1 MVVSRARA
9 RIVAATRLDGGGE
22 CSGQLTL
29 FDDYGHRSGWM
40 EASPASRAS
49 SGSPR
54 QVSKSHFKAH
64 ALELFRQ
71 VEASGEPLVVT
82 DHGRP
87 SIEVRP
93 YRPAGYAD
101 ADPLE
106 LLRGSVLRFDEPFE
120 PVGEND
126 WEALA

>member
-1 MVVSRARA
+1 MP
-9 RIVAATRLDGGGE
+9 LD
-22 CSGQLTL
+22 
-29 FDDYGHRSGWM
+29 
-40 EASPASRAS
+40 
-49 SGSPR
+49 SPR
-54 QVSKSHFKAH
+54 RVSKSRFKAQ

-87 SIEVRP
+87 TLEVRP
-93 YRPAGYAD
+93 YRPARSD

-106 LLRGSVLRFDEPFE
+106 LLRGSVLRFDDPFA

>member
-1 MVVSRARA
+1 MV
-9 RIVAATRLDGGGE
+9 IL
-22 CSGQLTL
+22 SGM
-29 FDDYGHRSGWM
+29 D
-40 EASPASRAS
+40 SPPPAPS
-49 SGSPR
+49 STSQ

-87 SIEVRP
+87 TLEVRP
-93 YRPAGYAD
+93 YRPARPD

-106 LLRGSVLRFDEPFE
+106 QLRGSVLRFDDPFA

-126 WEALA
+126 WDALA

>member
-1 MVVSRARA
+1 MD
-9 RIVAATRLDGGGE
+9 LP
-22 CSGQLTL
+22 SGPL
-29 FDDYGHRSGWM
+29 
-40 EASPASRAS
+40 PP
-49 SGSPR
+49 GSPQ
-54 QVSKSHFKAH
+54 QVSKSRFKAQ

-87 SIEVRP
+87 TLEVRP
-93 YRPAGYAD
+93 YRPARRA

-106 LLRGSVLRFDEPFE
+106 ELRGSVLRFDDPFA

>member
-1 MVVSRARA
+1 
-9 RIVAATRLDGGGE
+9 
-22 CSGQLTL
+22 
-29 FDDYGHRSGWM
+29 M

-54 QVSKSHFKAH
+54 QASKSHFKAH

-87 SIEVRP
+87 SIEVRH
-93 YRPAGYAD
+93 YRPPGYAD

>member
-1 MVVSRARA
+1 
-9 RIVAATRLDGGGE
+9 
-22 CSGQLTL
+22 
-29 FDDYGHRSGWM
+29 M
-40 EASPASRAS
+40 ESSPAMSSPTSMA

-82 DHGRP
+82 DHARP

-93 YRPAGYAD
+93 YRPPGYAD

-106 LLRGSVLRFDEPFE
+106 LLRGSVLRFDDPFA
-120 PVGEND
+120 PVCQTD

>member
-1 MVVSRARA
+1 MGLS
-9 RIVAATRLDGGGE
+9 
-22 CSGQLTL
+22 SGPL
-29 FDDYGHRSGWM
+29 
-40 EASPASRAS
+40 PP
-49 SGSPR
+49 GSPR
-54 QVSKSHFKAH
+54 QVSKSRFKAQ

-87 SIEVRP
+87 TLEVRP
-93 YRPAGYAD
+93 YRLARPE
-101 ADPLE
+101 ADPLAE
-106 LLRGSVLRFDEPFE
+106 LRGSVQRFDDPFA

>member
-1 MVVSRARA
+1 
-9 RIVAATRLDGGGE
+9 
-22 CSGQLTL
+22 
-29 FDDYGHRSGWM
+29 M
-40 EASPASRAS
+40 ESFPASMA

-71 VEASGEPLVVT
+71 VEADGQPLVVT

-87 SIEVRP
+87 CVEVRP
-93 YRPAGYAD
+93 YRPAATSA

-106 LLRGSVLRFDEPFE
+106 LLRGSVLRFDDPFE
-120 PVGEND
+120 PVEENA

>member
-1 MVVSRARA
+1 
-9 RIVAATRLDGGGE
+9 
-22 CSGQLTL
+22 
-29 FDDYGHRSGWM
+29 M
-40 EASPASRAS
+40 EPSPTSMAS

-54 QVSKSHFKAH
+54 LVSKSHFKAH

-71 VEASGEPLVVT
+71 VEASGQPLVVT

-93 YRPAGYAD
+93 YRLAGHAD

-106 LLRGSVLRFDEPFE
+106 LLRGSVLRFDDPFE